1 MHDDVVGDV
10 VYLDHYMQ
18 VLYDGRVWL
27 CMVMYVVGDAV
38 STSTTNCRCCM
49 MVGCGCGGDV
59 VGDVVVYLD
68 HYLQVLYDGRVWLC
82 MVMYVVGDVVVYL
95 DH

>member
-1 MHDDVVGDV
+1 M
-10 VYLDHYMQ
+10 L
-18 VLYDGRVWL
+18 
-27 CMVMYVVGDAV
+27 
-38 STSTTNCRCCM
+38 
-49 MVGCGCGGDV
+49 GDV
-59 VGDVVVYLD
+59 VGDVVYLD